1 MATMPPTNRLM
12 GPPPGATPQGLT
24 AMVPQGLP
32 EVDSMQSESPGG
44 GSGLKDVFDELSNT
58 LDSLAGIL
66 PDQAEEIDDI
76 KSQLAEVLAKA
87 VSGGASFQGRT
98 EAPGSMRPNQNFPV

>member
-1 MATMPPTNRLM
+1 MAGQT
-12 GPPPGATPQGLT
+12 
-24 AMVPQGLP
+24 
-32 EVDSMQSESPGG
+32 PGG
-44 GSGLKDVFDELSNT
+44 GGGLKDVFDELSNT

-66 PDQAEEIDDI
+66 PDQAEEIDQI

-98 EAPGSMRPNQNFPV
+98 EAPGNIRPNQNFPV

>member
-1 MATMPPTNRLM
+1 MI
-12 GPPPGATPQGLT
+12 
-24 AMVPQGLP
+24 PQGLP
-32 EVDSMQSESPGG
+32 EQDPMAGQTPGG
-44 GSGLKDVFDELSNT
+44 GGGLKDVFDELSNT

-66 PDQAEEIDDI
+66 PDQAEEIDQI

-98 EAPGSMRPNQNFPV
+98 EAPGNIRPNQNFPV